1 MKLDKNLGSAHFI
14 ITDLNL
20 SQKWQILE
28 LQLES
33 LTHDSTSSPLLMI
46 AARSVQ
52 QKNESHLMASI
63 RASEQLLLTDY
74 GDALEEM
81 GEEGGSPQK
90 EVVKK
95 ARAESLKG

>member
-1 MKLDKNLGSAHFI
+1 VKLDKNLGSAHFV

-33 LTHDSTSSPLLMI
+33 IGQQDSSPLLMI

-81 GEEGGSPQK
+81 GEEGGSP
-90 EVVKK
+90 
-95 ARAESLKG
+95 

>member
-1 MKLDKNLGSAHFI
+1 
-14 ITDLNL
+14 
-20 SQKWQILE
+20 
-28 LQLES
+28 
-33 LTHDSTSSPLLMI
+33 MI

-81 GEEGGSPQK
+81 GEEGGSP
-90 EVVKK
+90 
-95 ARAESLKG
+95 

>member
-1 MKLDKNLGSAHFI
+1 MKLDKNLGSAHFV

-33 LTHDSTSSPLLMI
+33 IGQQDSSPLLMI

-81 GEEGGSPQK
+81 GEEGGSP
-90 EVVKK
+90 
-95 ARAESLKG
+95 